1 MGQLEQEVLIE
12 AIAKLLNTLNPNQEP
27 LPTKLPPNT
36 AVKYRICTK
45 FANVCQELG
54 YKNEIGYQTFLY
66 SNENDIRR
74 LLIFL
79 VEKLTKD
86 TSTSDTSASNA
97 NQSKKTLKTLLA
109 EQLKRSAGQLWIPP
123 CLKTKGLR
131 RLEDN
136 SYAHEVSCLSFPKLF
151 IRFKYHS
158 FKHK

>member
-1 MGQLEQEVLIE
+1 LEQEVLIE
-12 AIAKLLNTLNPNQEP
+12 AIAKLLNSLNPNQEP

-45 FANVCQELG
+45 FANLCQELG

-86 TSTSDTSASNA
+86 TSTSESSASNT
-97 NQSKKTLKTLLA
+97 NQPKKTLKTLLA
-109 EQLKRSAGQLWIPP
+109 EELKRSTRLLWIPSY
-123 CLKTKGLR
+123 LKIRGLR

-136 SYAHEVSCLSFPKLF
+136 SYAHEVNSYLFLKLF
-151 IRFKYHS
+151 FVFKS
-158 FKHK
+158 MNLI